1 MQGKPDT
8 RNRALRAGLPGYNSR
23 MNIVLN
29 GESRTLEREQTLR
42 ELLDAA
48 GFGGKRVA
56 VEVNRQ
62 IISRSAHGDYQVRNG
77 DRIEIVHAIGGG

>member
-1 MQGKPDT
+1 MGH
-8 RNRALRAGLPGYNSR
+8 PGYNSR

-29 GESRTLEREQTLR
+29 GETRTLDHEQSLR

-48 GFGGKRVA
+48 GYRDKRVA

-62 IISRSAHGDYQVRNG
+62 IISRSAHADYRICNG

>member
-1 MQGKPDT
+1 MEDKAGA
-8 RNRALRAGLPGYNSR
+8 RNHAPLVDLPGYNPR

-29 GESRTLEREQTLR
+29 GESRALEGEQTLG

-62 IISRSAHGDYQVRNG
+62 IISRSAHADYRLHNG